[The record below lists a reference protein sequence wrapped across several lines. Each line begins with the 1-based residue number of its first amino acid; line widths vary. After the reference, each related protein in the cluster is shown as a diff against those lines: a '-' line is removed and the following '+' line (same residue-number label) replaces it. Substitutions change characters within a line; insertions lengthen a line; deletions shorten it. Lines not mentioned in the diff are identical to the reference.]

1 MSTFDFRPNS
11 NAFLNNQ
18 YEERKKPL
26 LTKRGKRIGI
36 IDVRTYF
43 QELRRY
49 GKVVKPQKI
58 GLINKLLTFQKKKM
72 NFHC

>member
-11 NAFLNNQ
+11 NAFWNNQ

-26 LTKRGKRIGI
+26 LTKHGKRIGI

-43 QELRRY
+43 QELRRH
-49 GKVVKPQKI
+49 GKVVKP
-58 GLINKLLTFQKKKM
+58 
-72 NFHC
+72 